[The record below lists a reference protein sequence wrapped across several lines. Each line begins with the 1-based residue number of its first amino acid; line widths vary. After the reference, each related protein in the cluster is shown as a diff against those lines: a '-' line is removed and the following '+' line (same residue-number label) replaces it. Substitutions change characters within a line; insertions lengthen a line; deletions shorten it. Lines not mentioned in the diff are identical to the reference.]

1 MSYISETAANC
12 AGILERGARRMA
24 EAAKREAI
32 LKAEMRAAI
41 AASKPV
47 VIPQQQQH
55 PKYRFWAAEEQSR
68 FIALRKEGK
77 TMREIAHELGRNYY
91 SVVHFG
97 VKLKAWGKALD
108 RKAAK
113 LGELADPAPQPGSAQ

>member
-1 MSYISETAANC
+1 MSTPEAIRSC
-12 AGILERGARRMA
+12 LDVLERGARRMA

-32 LKAEMRAAI
+32 LKAEMQAAI

-47 VIPQQQQH
+47 VIPQQQH
-55 PKYRFWAAEEQSR
+55 NPKYRFWAAEEQSR

-97 VKLKAWGKALD
+97 VKLKAWGNLPILTHENIRNGRRIRNRPCA
-108 RKAAK
+108 
-113 LGELADPAPQPGSAQ
+113 

>member
-1 MSYISETAANC
+1 MSYLSESAEAC
-12 AGILERGARRMA
+12 LAIVERGARRMQQSI
-24 EAAKREAI
+24 KRQ
-32 LKAEMRAAI
+32 AEMRRAI
-41 AASKPV
+41 EASRPV
-47 VIPQQQQH
+47 VIPQQQH
-55 PKYRFWAAEEQSR
+55 NPKYRFWAAEEQSR

>member
-1 MSYISETAANC
+1 MSYLSETAANC

-32 LKAEMRAAI
+32 LKAEMQAAI

-47 VIPQQQQH
+47 VIPQQQH
-55 PKYRFWAAEEQSR
+55 NPKYRFWAAEEQSR
-68 FIALRKEGK
+68 FIALRNEGK
-77 TMREIAHELGRNYY
+77 TMREIAHELGRSYY

-97 VKLKAWGKALD
+97 VKLKARGK
-108 RKAAK
+108 
-113 LGELADPAPQPGSAQ
+113 PSNSHP